1 MCAPGLRCVHM
12 RFVLERPLMKTVVET
27 ISGLKHIDSSWGAPT
42 YFWFCS
48 NFSPIRG
55 ESDGNPYEV
64 IRGMWEGAYVS
75 HFIRLFQKKFSFSCL
90 TTQDLEEALVEEESV
105 ALADIF
111 ARLLRFVTGNL
122 DILIANFE
130 TFLRNLLIKE
140 KAEVPRFLDN
150 GTTWQDLAPEEKLGT
165 LKWLIDHVYQ
175 EKEEDI
181 ADFLDENYSADDLR
195 GICAGQDAFNN
206 VYWYLDDLRLYREF
220 PHKKQNK
227 RDWECVCLTLSD
239 WQSFIK
245 QFRKT
250 SNLQEKELYTYL
262 NFELYP
268 IVEIQLLKKSRQS
281 KEEINKSLIRRERED
296 LDVMLEK
303 KTFLEC
309 NNVTNKSDVNGTDS
323 VSVSVEKHN
332 GALSPLKISS
342 VSGNDFSDF
351 LEKSEES
358 EKNSTMNHCD
368 GHLNINESVCSIG
381 SSLDGSTMDI
391 KPNTESS
398 MCPNLCSTSCA
409 TSCGNKQ
416 ENCVYSSANTTSC
429 GKSTNCNT
437 SPSAIATTSAMSLSQ
452 DNAQEVQQPLSDIP
466 SDSSSVTSNKENAPP
481 SSGNTGSDIPPMSA
495 ISNMLGSTSTPA
507 TTASV
512 QPLPSN
518 MVNKTSFQMET
529 QYMQQQSQIFVFST
543 ALANKAAESYLSGH
557 FPSIIAFHCAQPG
570 TKSFLEKYPLKVQ
583 QFNRQNPAAWLN
595 SLAQMKQSG
604 RQMKTM
610 NQFPGPHTLNNR
622 FPGPSSGPVMSPCS
636 GSCNMHSPG
645 MCSTPRP
652 PSSWPNNCGGANMM
666 PSMSGDLCQQT
677 WSGQQ
682 FPPGS
687 STSAMNNR
695 FPLPQNMGVRQM
707 GPSGSPLLGCMN
719 NANPNVSGTSFQN
732 PNMSLNQ
739 GPGGPLTGVKV
750 PDENLTPQQR
760 QHREEQLA
768 MIRKMQ
774 QILFPEQQ
782 QMDTVQGGMGPQGG
796 MVPNMGP
803 VLSGMPSQHAS
814 HSRFGSGDMCVHP
827 GMDACFSPHQSCMS
841 EHEHSHPPSDMY
853 MGNSMVGPGFPQQN
867 FPGGSASAQMEW
879 QKLKHQFYEE
889 RCKKQVCGSVPL
901 SHSLV
906 ESEIQQA
913 AAQVQPMQ
921 PQQSMSQPQTPQQQQ
936 NINSPSPSMGLS
948 PGTRMQG
955 PPPPYHQTNRR
966 TMPSPHPAS
975 PNTSSLSLPSPHMA
989 SGLPSPADPSRQ
1001 FPLPTPPGPR
1011 LPHPSPGPTTPVG
1024 SNSLHTTPLNSP
1036 KPLSTSGPASN
1047 SGALIRTPTTPSNNN
1062 ASTPTSTPTSSC
1074 TPAICNSGPGT
1085 PASSCASNRKQSQSC
1100 TSDIQDS
1107 NSLGSATTL
1116 NTEFGSCPISA
1127 ASNAQ
1132 DLFCSS
1138 IHSCN
1143 QSSAKQES
1151 CAGHGGICPKEP
1163 SLMPVPSPQQ
1173 IQYLNAFDGQEL
1185 TIQKQ
1190 PNTSIRDL
1198 DIMSPASITPSIVM
1212 SAGSHSQYQSPEAVS
1227 FPNTPGSCPSVLEN
1241 SQDSLTGRYPISA
1254 PASMDGSLQRFTAP
1268 SPQMPAFNSGNSHM
1282 MAGND
1287 NGISRFPGASSL
1299 DIRMPGPGPV
1309 NTNSLDDGS
1318 GGNRFPGPGSQGS
1331 MFGPGPTNN
1340 MNVMPRFPTSA
1351 SEPMQRFRGPSPH
1364 GNMDM
1369 VQSRFM
1375 GPGPHMSCVESMP
1388 QSSQLNNLGPD
1399 TVSHIP
1405 PQSFPNSAQ
1414 TMTSSSSPCVG
1425 SNFMVDGNLPHSH
1438 LQNLQKMTPPFD
1450 SISGNKISPD
1460 VISPLGQCSNSSAN
1474 GSNMS
1479 IPSYDGTNS
1488 LVSTPQVGP
1497 TQRLSHFDPIA
1508 SMAAMSESTVP
1519 LVSAAGNAQNS
1530 QNMIAPNMNMQV
1542 PGNTGNSNQ
1551 PNMMNFHSNMQSMQ
1565 NSSACSM
1572 PNQRPQFSVH
1582 NQMTH
1587 NAGCGTQN
1595 VNSSFVNT
1603 TMPMQQ
1609 MSMQNVVTTAY
1620 NLNAQDPNMNSHPM
1634 HVGCQGNGANTISCS
1649 VTTNHPIMHTAV
1661 TTRTNSNVGLPGPR
1675 HGPQNFPGQ
1684 PSVQRTV
1691 SPAGSGSPTMMVR
1704 APFNSTNVQVKA
1716 GAPNTIQY
1724 LPARQQNATS
1734 VPGRGLEFLQRYA
1747 APLTNLD
1754 NKVPTHNLQYF
1765 PNSGGSH
1772 PPVPYGGL
1780 GMNSNSPNMAPN
1792 MMNNPRPVN
1801 MMMGPMM
1808 RGTSPNP
1815 SGQIFPG
1822 PIGSGLPNVEPAMFG
1837 RPPCPSVN
1845 NQMIPMNAMGGGQN
1859 VGMFPNKQMPLPM
1872 GGMAPDTTQPLPP
1885 SMGQSFNYKQ
1895 SPFYGPTTADPNYAV
1910 QFHNF
1915 QQQLYATN
1923 TKGSQMNL
1931 QNNMTGPGFFG
1942 TK

>member
-1 MCAPGLRCVHM
+1 
-12 RFVLERPLMKTVVET
+12 MK
-27 ISGLKHIDSSWGAPT
+27 S
-42 YFWFCS
+42 
-48 NFSPIRG
+48 SPILD
-55 ESDGNPYEV
+55 EN
-64 IRGMWEGAYVS
+64 
-75 HFIRLFQKKFSFSCL
+75 
-90 TTQDLEEALVEEESV
+90 DLEEALVEEESV
-105 ALADIF
+105 TLADIF

-122 DILIANFE
+122 DILIANFDS
-130 TFLRNLLIKE
+130 FLRNLLIKE
-140 KAEVPRFLDN
+140 KAEISRFLDN
-150 GTTWQDLAPEEKLGT
+150 GTTWHDLAPEEKLGT

-195 GICAGQDAFNN
+195 GICAGHDAFNN
-206 VYWYLDDLRLYREF
+206 VYWYLDDFRLYREF

-268 IVEIQLLKKSRQS
+268 IVEIQLLQKKYRQS
-281 KEEINKSLIRRERED
+281 KEEINKSLIKREQED

-303 KTFLEC
+303 RTFLEC
-309 NNVTNKSDVNGTDS
+309 NNVALNPDVNGVDS
-323 VSVSVEKHN
+323 TCIEKHN
-332 GALSPLKISS
+332 GALAPIKIPNI
-342 VSGNDFSDF
+342 SGNEFSDF
-351 LEKSEES
+351 LNKSEES
-358 EKNSTMNHCD
+358 DKNSTMNHCD
-368 GHLNINESVCSIG
+368 GHLSINENVCSIG

-391 KPNTESS
+391 KPSTETNMGS
-398 MCPNLCSTSCA
+398 NLCSTSCA
-409 TSCGNKQ
+409 TP
-416 ENCVYSSANTTSC
+416 CVSNQDTSVYNNTNSTTC
-429 GKSTNCNT
+429 GKSMNCST
-437 SPSAIATTSAMSLSQ
+437 SPSAIATTSAMSLPQ
-452 DNAQEVQQPLSDIP
+452 DTTQEVSLQQPLSDIP

-481 SSGNTGSDIPPMSA
+481 LSGNTGNEIPPMSA
-495 ISNMLGSTSTPA
+495 MSNMLGSTSAPA

-543 ALANKAAESYLSGH
+543 ALANKAAESYLNGQ

-595 SLAQMKQSG
+595 SLAQMKQTG

-610 NQFPGPHTLNNR
+610 SHFPGPHNLNSR
-622 FPGPSSGPVMSPCS
+622 FPGPSGGPVMSPCS

-652 PSSWPNNCGGANMM
+652 PSSWSGNCGGTNMM
-666 PSMSGDLCQQT
+666 PSMSNDLGHQT
-677 WSGQQ
+677 WSAQQ
-682 FPPGS
+682 FPSGS
-687 STSAMNNR
+687 STLNNR
-695 FPLPQNMGVRQM
+695 FPVPQGMSIRQM
-707 GPSGSPLLGCMN
+707 GPSANPLVGCLN
-719 NANPNVSGTSFQN
+719 NANPNVSVNFQN
-732 PNMSLNQ
+732 PNLTTMQLNQ
-739 GPGGPLTGVKV
+739 GSGGPLTGVKV

-774 QILFPEQQ
+774 QLLFPEQQ
-782 QMDTVQGGMGPQGG
+782 HMEPVQGGMGPN
-796 MVPNMGP
+796 MVPM
-803 VLSGMPSQHAS
+803 LSGMPAQHTS

-827 GMDACFSPHQSCMS
+827 GVDACFSSHQSCMND
-841 EHEHSHPPSDMY
+841 HEHPHPPSDMY
-853 MGNSMVGPGFPQQN
+853 MGNSMIGPGFSQQN
-867 FPGGSASAQMEW
+867 FPGGSVSAQMEW

-889 RCKKQVCGSVPL
+889 RCKKQVCGNVPL
-901 SHSLV
+901 PHSLV
-906 ESEIQQA
+906 EPEIQQTVVP
-913 AAQVQPMQ
+913 QVQPMQ
-921 PQQSMSQPQTPQQQQ
+921 TQQSMSQPQTPQQQT
-936 NINSPSPSMGLS
+936 INSPSPSMGLS

-1036 KPLSTSGPASN
+1036 KPLSTSGSASN
-1047 SGALIRTPTTPSNNN
+1047 GGTLIKTPTTPSNT

-1074 TPAICNSGPGT
+1074 APAICNSGPGT
-1085 PASSCASNRKQSQSC
+1085 PASSCTSNRKQSQSC
-1100 TSDIQDS
+1100 NSDIQDS
-1107 NSLGSATTL
+1107 NSVSSTTTL
-1116 NTEFGSCPISA
+1116 NTEFGSCPISTA
-1127 ASNAQ
+1127 NNTQ
-1132 DLFCSS
+1132 GDLFC
-1138 IHSCN
+1138 HNMHACN
-1143 QSSAKQES
+1143 QTSKTDN
-1151 CAGHGGICPKEP
+1151 CAGHSGICPKEP

-1198 DIMSPASITPSIVM
+1198 DIMSPASIPPSIVM

-1241 SQDSLTGRYPISA
+1241 SQDSLSSRFPISA
-1254 PASMDGSLQRFTAP
+1254 PASMDGNMTRFTAP
-1268 SPQMPAFNSGNSHM
+1268 SPQMPTFDSGPRHM
-1282 MAGND
+1282 IPPLAGND
-1287 NGISRFPGASSL
+1287 NNISRFSAAANL
-1299 DIRMPGPGPV
+1299 EMRMPGPGSINP
-1309 NTNSLDDGS
+1309 NPLDDGS
-1318 GGNRFPGPGSQGS
+1318 GGRFS
-1331 MFGPGPTNN
+1331 GPGPQGTIFGTGPLNN
-1340 MNVMPRFPTSA
+1340 INIMPRFPNSTSD
-1351 SEPMQRFRGPSPH
+1351 SLQRFRGPSPH
-1364 GNMDM
+1364 ANMDM
-1369 VQSRFM
+1369 VHSRFM
-1375 GPGPHMSCVESMP
+1375 GSGPQMSCVENLP
-1388 QSSQLNNLGPD
+1388 QASQLNNIGPD
-1399 TVSHIP
+1399 SVPHVP
-1405 PQSFPNSAQ
+1405 HQSFQNSVQ
-1414 TMTSSSSPCVG
+1414 TMASSNGPCVG
-1425 SNFMVDGNLPHSH
+1425 SSFIVDGNLPHSH
-1438 LQNLQKMTPPFD
+1438 LQNLQKMTPPFE

-1460 VISPLGQCSNSSAN
+1460 VISPLGQCSNSSVN
-1474 GSNMS
+1474 GPNLSM
-1479 IPSYDGTNS
+1479 PSYDGTNS
-1488 LVSTPQVGP
+1488 LASSSQVGP
-1497 TQRLSHFDPIA
+1497 SQRLSHFDPIA

-1530 QNMIAPNMNMQV
+1530 QNMIGSNINIQ
-1542 PGNTGNSNQ
+1542 GNTGNSNQ
-1551 PNMMNFHSNMQSMQ
+1551 PNMINFHSNMQSIQ
-1565 NSSACSM
+1565 NTSACSM
-1572 PNQRPQFSVH
+1572 PNQRPQYSAH
-1582 NQMTH
+1582 NQMTL
-1587 NAGCGTQN
+1587 NTGCGTQT
-1595 VNSSFVNT
+1595 VNNTYVST
-1603 TMPMQQ
+1603 TMSMQP

-1620 NLNAQDPNMNSHPM
+1620 NVNAQDPGMNSHPM

-1661 TTRTNSNVGLPGPR
+1661 TTRTNSNIGVPGPR

-1684 PSVQRTV
+1684 PNIQRAV
-1691 SPAGSGSPTMMVR
+1691 SPAGTGSPTMMVR
-1704 APFNSTNVQVKA
+1704 GAPFNSANVQVKA

-1724 LPARQQNATS
+1724 LPARQQNATP

-1772 PPVPYGGL
+1772 PGVVYGG
-1780 GMNSNSPNMAPN
+1780 MNTNPPNVAPN

-1808 RGTSPNP
+1808 RGTSPNASHP

-1822 PIGSGLPNVEPAMFG
+1822 PIGSGLPSVEPGMFG
-1837 RPPCPSVN
+1837 RPPCPTVN
-1845 NQMIPMNAMGGGQN
+1845 NQLIPMNAMGASQN

-1942 TK
+1942 AK